1 MSFQKDKYEV
11 VRNAISQELISFI
24 QISAEILE
32 SAYMVE
38 YKKGLKNFFP
48 FGDEQVKNSF
58 ANYSP
63 NYSESLMVYLKPLMQ
78 EITGKELNESY
89 TYVRTYYNGAVL
101 AKHTDR
107 PSCEISATFCLQKD
121 ETPWPIYFE
130 NLDGETIEVELN
142 DGDMIIYSGII
153 LPHWRHAY
161 EGQKH
166 RQIFTHYVD
175 AKGKYGKSHRYDGRK
190 ALSLRKS

>member
-1 MSFQKDKYEV
+1 MSFSKDKYEV

-32 SAYMVE
+32 SAYMAE

-78 EITGKELNESY
+78 EITGKDLHESY

-107 PSCEISATFCLQKD
+107 PSCEISATICLQKD

-130 NLDGETIEVELN
+130 NLDSEIVEVDLN
-142 DGDMIIYSGII
+142 QGDMIIYSGII
-153 LPHWRHAY
+153 LPHWRNAY
-161 EGQKH
+161 EGEKH

-175 AKGKYGKSHRYDGRK
+175 ANGKYGKSHRYDGRK